1 MVCWLENVTDVF
13 SKRKRSALMSRI
25 RGRGN
30 KATELEFVRLLRVHK
45 VTGWRRHVSVTLPK
59 PKCEVVSSKHPRV
72 RPDFVFPAS
81 KIAIFIDGCFWHGC
95 PIHGTWPAN
104 NRRFWSV
111 KLDGNRKR
119 DRHVTRQLRR
129 KKWLVFRFWEHQLGQ
144 GGRLIGRLRRELEL
158 RIERA

>member
-1 MVCWLENVTDVF
+1 LDGKSVTDVF

-30 KATELEFVRLLRVHK
+30 KATELEFVRLLRAHK
-45 VTGWRRHVSVTLPK
+45 VTGWRRHMSVTLPK
-59 PKCEVVSSKHPRV
+59 PNGEAASSKHPRV
-72 RPDFVFPAS
+72 HPDFVFQAS
-81 KIAIFIDGCFWHGC
+81 RIAIFIDGCFWHRC
-95 PIHGTWPAN
+95 PIHGTSPAN

-119 DRHVTRQLRR
+119 DRQVTRQLRR

-144 GGRLIGRLRRELEL
+144 GERLIGRLRKELEL
-158 RIERA
+158 RIERG